1 LRDLGDYE
9 GAKEGYLKALEINKR
24 SFGEYHD
31 KYIRTLGNLSNNLRD
46 LGDYEGAKEGF
57 SKALEI

>member
-1 LRDLGDYE
+1 
-9 GAKEGYLKALEINKR
+9 LKTLEIFKR

-31 KYIRTLGNLSNNLRD
+31 QYIRTLGNLSNVLRD
-46 LGDYEGAKEGF
+46 LGDYKGAKEGF